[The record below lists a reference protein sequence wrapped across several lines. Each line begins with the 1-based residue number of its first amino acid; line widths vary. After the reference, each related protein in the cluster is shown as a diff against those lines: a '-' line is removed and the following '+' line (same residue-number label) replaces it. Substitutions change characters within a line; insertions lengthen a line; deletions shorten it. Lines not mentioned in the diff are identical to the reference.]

1 MMRKLV
7 GFGMMVMG
15 GISIACGIKWYNDS
29 MKAIRNLED
38 NINKDLEN
46 ALKKVLS
53 IELKSKTPI
62 SVDSLCDDA
71 GLEDMVGNC
80 GNQVT
85 IDDLDYFEAH
95 STPWTEPL
103 A

>member
-1 MMRKLV
+1 MRKLV

-29 MKAIRNLED
+29 MMKAIRNLED
-38 NINKDLEN
+38 NINNDLDN
-46 ALKKVLS
+46 ALKQVLS
-53 IELKSKTPI
+53 MELKSKTPI

-95 STPWTEPL
+95 SIPWTEPL